1 MKNVRLWSALAL
13 AFALTGCGSPGSGF
27 DNPFTVP
34 LTLTVAPAAVSLAQG
49 ATAHVAASVKT
60 ASGQTLPA
68 TFTTQVVEG
77 LTVTPDSS
85 GLTITAGEKT
95 TPGSYAVAVSAQAN
109 RGAAQGSFTV
119 TVTAP
124 EAAPVTETP

>member
-1 MKNVRLWSALAL
+1 MKNVRLLAALVL
-13 AFALTGCGSPGSGF
+13 GLGLTACGSPGSGF

-34 LTLTVAPAAVSLAQG
+34 LTLTVAPTTVSLTQG
-49 ATAHVAASVKT
+49 ATAHVAATVKT

-68 TFTTQVVEG
+68 TFTTQAVEG

-85 GLTITAGEKT
+85 GLTITAGETT
-95 TPGSYAVAVSAQAN
+95 TPGSYAVAVSAQAS
-109 RGAAQGSFTV
+109 RGAAQGSLTV

-124 EAAPVTETP
+124 AATPVTETP